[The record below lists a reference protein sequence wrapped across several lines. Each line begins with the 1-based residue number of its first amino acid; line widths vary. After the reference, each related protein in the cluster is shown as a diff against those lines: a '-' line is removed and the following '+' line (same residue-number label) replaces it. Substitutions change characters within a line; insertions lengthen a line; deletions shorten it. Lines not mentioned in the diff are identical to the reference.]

1 MAYSTEDKERIFKS
15 IISEIENGASLRS
28 VLRKDNMPSS
38 STFFIWVD
46 ENAEKSKQYERSIE
60 LRSEFLFDEMF
71 EIADKQGEDVTL
83 DKDGNKVL
91 NHNIVQ
97 RNRLQIDVRKWAL
110 SKMMPKKFGDKL
122 DMTTGGEKINSSI
135 QVEIIKPE

>member
-135 QVEIIKPE
+135 QVEIIKP